1 MSIGRIGAA
10 RTCHGLVVILNIT
23 SSRADQ
29 IASCYVTVTCQ
40 CIGHDFYFTSGER
53 FFGDET
59 MWKQATMGAA
69 ALLIGGSMMVYA
81 QQQPGNPT
89 APAATQPQQPA
100 AQAPAAQQPPQ
111 NAGGWRQGGWR
122 HVSPQDLAAFADARI
137 AALHAGLE
145 LTADQEKNWPA
156 FEQALR
162 DMSKMRIA
170 RIEERQKRISEPRDQ
185 NQTPPNPI
193 ERLQRRADAMTTR
206 GTALKHLA
214 DAAAPLYQSL
224 DDAQKHRFLV
234 LARVLRP
241 HERHQ
246 AMWRGR
252 FGDDERRG
260 MDGEFR
266 HHRFGD
272 HDMRDQRRG
281 AEEDYRGPL

>member
-1 MSIGRIGAA
+1 
-10 RTCHGLVVILNIT
+10 
-23 SSRADQ
+23 
-29 IASCYVTVTCQ
+29 
-40 CIGHDFYFTSGER
+40 
-53 FFGDET
+53 
-59 MWKQATMGAA
+59 MWKQAAIGAA

-81 QQQPGNPT
+81 QQQPGNPG
-89 APAATQPQQPA
+89 A
-100 AQAPAAQQPPQ
+100 APAAQPPAAPQPVQP
-111 NAGGWRQGGWR
+111 APHVVEWRQGGWR
-122 HVSPQDLAAFADARI
+122 HASPQDLAAYADARI

-170 RIEERQKRISEPRDQ
+170 RIEERQKRMSEPRDQ
-185 NQTPPNPI
+185 STPPNPI
-193 ERLQRRADAMTTR
+193 ERLQKRADAMTTR

-234 LARVLRP
+234 LAHALRP

-246 AMWRGR
+246 TMWRGR
-252 FGDDERRG
+252 FGDGERRG
-260 MDGEFR
+260 MEGEFG

-272 HDMRDQRRG
+272 HDMRDLRRG